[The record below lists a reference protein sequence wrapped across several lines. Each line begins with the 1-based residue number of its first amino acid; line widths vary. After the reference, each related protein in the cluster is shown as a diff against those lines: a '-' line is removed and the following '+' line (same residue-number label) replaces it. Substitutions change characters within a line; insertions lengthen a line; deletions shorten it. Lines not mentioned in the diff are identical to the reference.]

1 MIPESKS
8 PVTLFSLYFAVGTA
22 NNPLSVEKEGLGA
35 SGEPSVH
42 PTQSLD
48 QSKSHRGQDRDST
61 GTGERLASLGSRSL
75 KLSTVEKAMSLSFE
89 LQDNPTGQ

>member
-8 PVTLFSLYFAVGTA
+8 PITLHSLYFAVGTA
-22 NNPLSVEKEGLGA
+22 DNPLSIEKEGLGA

-48 QSKSHRGQDRDST
+48 QSKSHRRQDRDST
-61 GTGERLASLGSRSL
+61 GTGERLAFLGSCSL
-75 KLSTVEKAMSLSFE
+75 KLSRVREGHVL
-89 LQDNPTGQ
+89 LI